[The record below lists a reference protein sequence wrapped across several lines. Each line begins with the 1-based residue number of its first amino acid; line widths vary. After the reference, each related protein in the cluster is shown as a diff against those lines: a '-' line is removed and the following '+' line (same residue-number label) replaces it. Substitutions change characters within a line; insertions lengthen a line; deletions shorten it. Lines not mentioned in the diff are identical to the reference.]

1 MRSIREEARE
11 LEAPASF
18 RVDPALD
25 RRRVA
30 FKLRGVMK
38 NSFLVFLAVV
48 ACLLPAAAQQ
58 PASGALGV
66 IERLDPA
73 LDKLIPP
80 GAVIEKLAEGFDWSE
95 GPVWMPSDGCVL
107 FSDVPRN
114 TVYKWKAG
122 AGVSVFLKPSGYT
135 GPAMPGQREPGSN
148 GLTLD
153 ANGHLVLCEHGD
165 RRVARLEKDGRK
177 TTLAGRFEGKRLNS
191 PNDLVFKSNGD
202 LYFTDP
208 PYGLPKLNNDPAK
221 ELPFNGVYRLAK
233 DGTLTLLTKEMT
245 FPNGLAFSPDEKT
258 LYVANSDPQRAIWM
272 AFDVKPDG
280 TLANGRVFFDAT
292 PLRKGRKGLPD
303 GMKVDA
309 RGNLFATGPGGVLVF
324 APDGKHLGTLNTGE
338 ATANCAWDDDGSTL
352 YITADMFLCRVKT
365 TTKGKRF

>member
-1 MRSIREEARE
+1 MKTILLIPIIA
-11 LEAPASF
+11 
-18 RVDPALD
+18 AL
-25 RRRVA
+25 
-30 FKLRGVMK
+30 
-38 NSFLVFLAVV
+38 
-48 ACLLPAAAQQ
+48 LLLSCSSQQ
-58 PASGALGV
+58 PVIGTLGT

-95 GPVWMPSDGCVL
+95 GPVWLPAESCLL

-135 GPAMPGQREPGSN
+135 GPPMPGQREPGSN
-148 GLTLD
+148 GLTFD
-153 ANGHLVLCEHGD
+153 AEGRLVLCEHGD
-165 RRVARLEKDGRK
+165 RRVARLEKNGRK
-177 TTLAGRFEGKRLNS
+177 TTLADRFEGKRFNS

-221 ELPFNGVYRLAK
+221 EIPFNGVYRLAK

-258 LYVANSDPQRAIWM
+258 LYVANSDPQ
-272 AFDVKPDG
+272 
-280 TLANGRVFFDAT
+280 
-292 PLRKGRKGLPD
+292 
-303 GMKVDA
+303 
-309 RGNLFATGPGGVLVF
+309 
-324 APDGKHLGTLNTGE
+324 
-338 ATANCAWDDDGSTL
+338 
-352 YITADMFLCRVKT
+352 
-365 TTKGKRF
+365 